1 MVGDYSFMNLVS
13 IATLITA
20 VGTALAVIIPIIGL
34 FRDNK
39 AILRRFDEV
48 FDKISHE
55 KKFLSKEH
63 EGLLKEYEGS
73 SKEHMGLS
81 KEHSDIK
88 DDTNYIKEQMLLEK
102 ISRQNLYNNVS
113 NAEEILTKLDFL
125 RETVIQNATLHEQND
140 KLKSE
145 IVDLKISNSVLSN
158 KLDTQNVG
166 RLIGDIKRFETKLS
180 NFEMYQESEEIKIE
194 LKRILQELTND

>member
-1 MVGDYSFMNLVS
+1 
-13 IATLITA
+13 
-20 VGTALAVIIPIIGL
+20 
-34 FRDNK
+34 
-39 AILRRFDEV
+39 
-48 FDKISHE
+48 
-55 KKFLSKEH
+55 
-63 EGLLKEYEGS
+63 
-73 SKEHMGLS
+73 
-81 KEHSDIK
+81 
-88 DDTNYIKEQMLLEK
+88 MLLEK

-158 KLDTQNVG
+158 KLDNQNVG

>member
-158 KLDTQNVG
+158 KLDNQNVG

-180 NFEMYQESEEIKIE
+180 NFEKYQESEEIKIE